1 MANTIGGPAKG
12 ARGGASL
19 AGLGSQVET
28 GAQVASS
35 PAPGVLAD
43 AGKLEAIVSGILRGG
58 VLACAAIVAA
68 GVLLWAGSGHSGY
81 PPGGYPAGLRA
92 VLRGVWEV
100 RPLAIVQLGL
110 WVLVLTPVMRVVAS
124 LVMFASQRDWA
135 YVGFAV
141 AVLVLL
147 AAGLW
152 VGAA

>member
-1 MANTIGGPAKG
+1 MANMIRSSGEG
-12 ARGGASL
+12 ARAGASL
-19 AGLGSQVET
+19 AGLGPQVEA

-35 PAPGVLAD
+35 PAPEVAAD
-43 AGKLEAIVSGILRGG
+43 EGKLEAIVSGILRGG
-58 VLACAAIVAA
+58 VLACAVIVAA
-68 GVLLWAGSGHSGY
+68 GVLLWAVSGHSGY
-81 PPGGYPAGLRA
+81 PPGGYPAGVRD
-92 VLRGVWEV
+92 VLRGVREV
-100 RPLAIVQLGL
+100 RPLAVVQLGL

-135 YVGFAV
+135 YVGFTA